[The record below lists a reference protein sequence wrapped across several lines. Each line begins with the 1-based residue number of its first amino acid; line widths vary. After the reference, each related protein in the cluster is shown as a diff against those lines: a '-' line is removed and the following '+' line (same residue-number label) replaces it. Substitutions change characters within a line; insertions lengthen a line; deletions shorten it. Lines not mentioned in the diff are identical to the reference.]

1 MTKWLIVLLAVAVLV
16 WRLTKP
22 RASVAE
28 GGGGGDKARL
38 VRCEKC
44 GVHHQPGEP
53 CDCKRA

>member
-28 GGGGGDKARL
+28 GGGDDKARL

>member
-28 GGGGGDKARL
+28 GGGEKARL